1 MKVMVNLVMKVHKVM
16 MKIVMTMHKV
26 CFPDR

>member
-1 MKVMVNLVMKVHKVM
+1 MKVMLNLVMKVHKVM

-26 CFPDR
+26 CFPER

>member
-1 MKVMVNLVMKVHKVM
+1 MKMMVNLVMKVQKVM

>member
-16 MKIVMTMHKV
+16 MKIVMTIHKV